1 MSFAQ
6 SMGNIKKGTT
16 NSNSIVT
23 TIIQTDSSNNLNS
36 TNFINKTDNND
47 LGVLLSKL
55 KYSVR

>member
-36 TNFINKTDNND
+36 TNYWDPS
-47 LGVLLSKL
+47 G
-55 KYSVR
+55 Y